1 MWSADGLMMGRYR
14 CEMIGIR
21 VIIFHNLSLHH
32 SALPTTQ
39 FYHTYTTSPSWTSPP
54 QLFSTSSRLNN
65 LNDFNNSP
73 IFNNI
78 PTANNTL
85 KATTYFNNP
94 PQQLPSTIP
103 INNSYQHVSMPRQPT
118 QQQHPRSHIVSHHHN
133 YALNITPFTTIPA

>member
-1 MWSADGLMMGRYR
+1 MWSPDGLMMGRYR

-32 SALPTTQ
+32 SASPTTQ

-78 PTANNTL
+78 PTANNTR
-85 KATTYFNNP
+85 KATTYFNNLLQQP
-94 PQQLPSTIP
+94 TSTITSTITLNNYPQQFP
-103 INNSYQHVSMPRQPT
+103 INTSQCHDNQPSNNIHVVT
-118 QQQHPRSHIVSHHHN
+118 
-133 YALNITPFTTIPA
+133 